1 MAEINDKVLS
11 KVMSELNQWKP
22 ESESWTDEGI
32 KVITFKTGVNKL
44 TVVMQELVGKHA
56 LRFEPLPFL
65 DQLAST
71 IVSIERRKTDPKYKE
86 DPVIKF
92 KDNGV
97 PEEVNIDIAK
107 KIIGEM
113 GQTEYMPIVQAFF
126 YLQKI

>member
-1 MAEINDKVLS
+1 M
-11 KVMSELNQWKP
+11 
-22 ESESWTDEGI
+22 
-32 KVITFKTGVNKL
+32 
-44 TVVMQELVGKHA
+44 VGKNA